1 EVRAEAAALG
11 LAVADKPESMEV
23 CFVPGGDTAGFVE
36 RHAPAEALRP
46 GPIVD
51 EAGREL
57 GRHAGVH
64 RFTVG
69 QRRGLG
75 LAVGSGSRRYVR
87 ALDAGTATVPVSD
100 AAGLRARARVAREVP
115 WTRGAAAAPAPP
127 AAPPPRPPHPP

>member
-1 EVRAEAAALG
+1 
-11 LAVADKPESMEV
+11 

-51 EAGREL
+51 ETGREL

-64 RFTVG
+64 RFTIG

-75 LAVGSGSRRYVR
+75 LPSGSGVRRYVR
-87 ALDAGTATVPVSD
+87 ALDAGSATVTGSD
-100 AAGLRARARVAREVP
+100 AAGLRARGLVARRAP
-115 WTRGAAAAPAPP
+115 RRGGGPPALAPP
-127 AAPPPRPPHPP
+127 L